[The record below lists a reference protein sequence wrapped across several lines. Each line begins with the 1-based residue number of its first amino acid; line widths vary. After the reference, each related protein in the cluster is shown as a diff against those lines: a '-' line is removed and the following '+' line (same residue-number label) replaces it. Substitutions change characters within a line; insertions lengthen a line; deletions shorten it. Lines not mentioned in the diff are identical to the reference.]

1 MLNLSDIEYISK
13 KTKLSEEKV
22 YILTEDPKDFNLII
36 NELAKDNLEE
46 GILTISFELFTKL
59 HIYKIT
65 LDSKY
70 NFNEKNY
77 VSETISNIYPKLD
90 KEKIENVD
98 IQDSWETLYEPNE
111 DLAKYYFTLLSLF
124 DKSLDRRRRQFPSK
138 NFLYKKALDGFYN
151 SEHNEIANHL
161 NNWIILV
168 KRMKEEYW
176 N

>member
-22 YILTEDPKDFNLII
+22 YILIEDPKDFNLII
-36 NELAKDNLEE
+36 NELAKDEIE
-46 GILTISFELFTKL
+46 DGILTISFELFTKL

-90 KEKIENVD
+90 KHKIENID
-98 IQDSWETLYEPNE
+98 IQDTWETLYEPNE
-111 DLAKYYFTLLSLF
+111 DLAKYYFILLSLF
-124 DKSLDRRRRQFPSK
+124 DKSLDRRRRQFPTK
-138 NFLYKKALDGFYN
+138 NFLYKKALDGFN
-151 SEHNEIANHL
+151 RSNHQEIAKHL
-161 NNWIILV
+161 NNWITLI
-168 KRMKEEYW
+168 KRMQEEYW

>member
-22 YILTEDPKDFNLII
+22 YILIEDPKDFNLII
-36 NELAKDNLEE
+36 NELAKDEIE
-46 GILTISFELFTKL
+46 DGILTISFELFTKL

-90 KEKIENVD
+90 KHKIENID
-98 IQDSWETLYEPNE
+98 IQDTWETLYEPNE
-111 DLAKYYFTLLSLF
+111 DLAKYYFTLLSMF
-124 DKSLDRRRRQFPSK
+124 DKSLDRRRRQFPTK
-138 NFLYKKALDGFYN
+138 NFLYKKALDGFN
-151 SEHNEIANHL
+151 RSNHQEIAKHL
-161 NNWIILV
+161 NNWITLI
-168 KRMKEEYW
+168 KRMQEEYW

>member
-22 YILTEDPKDFNLII
+22 YILIEDPKDFNLII
-36 NELAKDNLEE
+36 NELAKDEIE
-46 GILTISFELFTKL
+46 DGILTISFELFTKL

-90 KEKIENVD
+90 KYKIENID
-98 IQDSWETLYEPNE
+98 IQDTWETLYEPNE

-124 DKSLDRRRRQFPSK
+124 DKSLDKRRRQFPTK
-138 NFLYKKALDGFYN
+138 NFLYKKALDGFN
-151 SEHNEIANHL
+151 KSNHQEIAKHL
-161 NNWIILV
+161 NNWIILI
-168 KRMKEEYW
+168 KRMQEEYW